1 MQLRTNDF
9 QFDGKKLSELEIQGG
24 KFVVV
29 NTSESNKTRKIGLT
43 RSLTT
48 EEGIVGNK
56 TITGINETVLTITI
70 IISKFDYNNEP
81 TTITDNDLK
90 ILTTWLFSP
99 VNYKELT
106 ALDEEAD
113 IIYYGMFTDGEQTYL
128 NKLNQG
134 YITLTFEL
142 DSNHAYGREVQY
154 IKEVNGTLEINIPF
168 EDNIRDYYYPDI
180 EFNVTGNSFT
190 IKNITMNETMEFTN
204 LDDSCR
210 HGIIYGDGIMTM
222 VNVTDKEFNLRKKSN
237 KKFIRLQNGNNKIQ
251 ITGNGTFTIKVQPKI
266 SLR

>member
-9 QFDGKKLSELEIQGG
+9 QFNGKKLSELEIQGG

-56 TITGINETVLTITI
+56 TITGIDETVLTITI

-99 VNYKELT
+99 VNYKELM

-142 DSNHAYGREVQY
+142 DGNHAYGREKVY
-154 IKEVNGTLEINIPF
+154 EGTVDGTIEIDIPF
-168 EDNIRDYYYPDI
+168 EDNIRDYYYPDV
-180 EFNVTGNSFT
+180 EFNVTGDSFS

-210 HGIIYGDGIMTM
+210 HGIVYGDGIMTM
-222 VNVTDKEFNLRKKSN
+222 VSVTDEEFNLRKKSN
-237 KKFIRLQNGNNKIQ
+237 KKFIRLQNGKNEIQ
-251 ITGNGTFTIKVQPKI
+251 ITGNGTFIIKVQPKI

>member
-56 TITGINETVLTITI
+56 TITGIDETVLTITI

-90 ILTTWLFSP
+90 ALTTWLFSP
-99 VNYKELT
+99 VNYKELI

-142 DSNHAYGREVQY
+142 DGNHAYGREVQY
-154 IKEVNGTLEINIPF
+154 TKEVNGTLEINIPF

-222 VNVTDKEFNLRKKSN
+222 VNLSDNEFNLRKKSN

-251 ITGNGTFTIKVQPKI
+251 ITGNGTFIIKVQPKI

>member
-29 NTSESNKTRKIGLT
+29 NTSESNNTRKIGLT

-48 EEGIVGNK
+48 EEGVIGNK
-56 TITGINETVLTITI
+56 TIAKIDETALTMTI
-70 IISKFDYNNEP
+70 IISKFDSKDEP

-90 ILTTWLFSP
+90 ILTSWLFSP
-99 VNYKELT
+99 VNYKELI

-134 YITLTFEL
+134 YITLTFQL

-154 IKEVNGTLEINIPF
+154 VKSVNGTVEFDIPF
-168 EDNIRDYYYPDI
+168 EDNVREYYYPDI
-180 EFNVTGNSFT
+180 EFNVTRNSFS

-204 LDDSCR
+204 LDSSCR

-222 VNVTDKEFNLRKKSN
+222 ISLSDNTVNLREKSN

-251 ITGNGTFTIKVQPKI
+251 IIGNGTFTIKVQPKI

>member
-9 QFDGKKLSELEIQGG
+9 QFNGKKLSELEIQGG

-48 EEGIVGNK
+48 EEGIVGNRIVTK
-56 TITGINETVLTITI
+56 IDETTLTITI

-99 VNYKELT
+99 VNYKELI

-154 IKEVNGTLEINIPF
+154 TKEVNGTLEINIPF

-210 HGIIYGDGIMTM
+210 HGIVYGDGIMTM
-222 VNVTDKEFNLRKKSN
+222 VSLSDNEFNLRKKSN
-237 KKFIRLQNGNNKIQ
+237 KKFIRLQNGDNKIQ
-251 ITGNGTFTIKVQPKI
+251 ITGNGTFIIKVQPKI

>member
-56 TITGINETVLTITI
+56 TITGIDETVLTITI

-90 ILTTWLFSP
+90 ALTTWLFSP
-99 VNYKELT
+99 VNYKELI

-142 DSNHAYGREVQY
+142 DSNHAYGREVPY
-154 IKEVNGTLEINIPF
+154 VKTVNGIVEFNIPF

-180 EFNVTGNSFT
+180 EFNVIGNSFS
-190 IKNITMNETMEFTN
+190 IKNVTMDETMEFTDLN
-204 LDDSCR
+204 DSCR

-222 VNVTDKEFNLRKKSN
+222 ISVTNNEVNLRQKSN
-237 KKFIRLQNGNNKIQ
+237 KKFIRLQNGDNMIQ

>member
-48 EEGIVGNK
+48 EEGIIGNK
-56 TITGINETVLTITI
+56 TITGIDETVLTITI
-70 IISKFDYNNEP
+70 IISKFDCNNEP

-90 ILTTWLFSP
+90 TLTTWLFSP
-99 VNYKELT
+99 VNYKELV

-134 YITLTFEL
+134 YITLTFQL

-154 IKEVNGTLEINIPF
+154 TKEVNGTLEINIPF

-190 IKNITMNETMEFTN
+190 IKNVTMDEIMEFADLN
-204 LDDSCR
+204 DSCR
-210 HGIIYGDGIMTM
+210 HGIVYGDGIMTM
-222 VNVTDKEFNLRKKSN
+222 VSITDKEFNLRKKSN
-237 KKFIRLQNGNNKIQ
+237 KKFIRLQNGENKIQ
-251 ITGNGTFTIKVQPKI
+251 ITGNGTFIIKVQPKI

>member
-29 NTSESNKTRKIGLT
+29 NVSESNKTRKIGLT

-48 EEGIVGNK
+48 EEGIVGNRIVTK
-56 TITGINETVLTITI
+56 IDETTLTITI

-99 VNYKELT
+99 VNYKELI

-154 IKEVNGTLEINIPF
+154 TKEVNGTLEINIPF

-190 IKNITMNETMEFTN
+190 IKNVTMDEIMEFTDLN
-204 LDDSCR
+204 DSCR
-210 HGIIYGDGIMTM
+210 HGIVYGDGIMTM
-222 VNVTDKEFNLRKKSN
+222 VSLSDNEFNLRKKSN
-237 KKFIRLQNGNNKIQ
+237 KKFIRLQNGENKIQ
-251 ITGNGTFTIKVQPKI
+251 ITGNGIFIIKVQPKT

>member
-48 EEGIVGNK
+48 EEGVIGNK
-56 TITGINETVLTITI
+56 TIAKIDETALTMTI
-70 IISKFDYNNEP
+70 IISKFDSKDEP

-99 VNYKELT
+99 VNYKELI

-142 DSNHAYGREVQY
+142 DSNHAYGEEIHYV
-154 IKEVNGTLEINIPF
+154 KEVDGTLNFIINF
-168 EDNIRDYYYPDI
+168 EDNVRNYYYPDI
-180 EFNVTGNSFT
+180 EFNVTGNSFS
-190 IKNITMNETMEFTN
+190 IKNVTMNETMEFTG
-204 LDDSCR
+204 LDSSCQ

-222 VNVTDKEFNLRKKSN
+222 VSLSNNKVNLRGKSN
-237 KKFIRLQNGNNKIQ
+237 KKFIRLQNGDNEIQ
-251 ITGNGTFTIKVQPKI
+251 IVGNGTFTIKVQPKI

>member
-9 QFDGKKLSELEIQGG
+9 QFNGKKLSELEIQGG

-29 NTSESNKTRKIGLT
+29 NVSESNNNRKIGLA

-48 EEGIVGNK
+48 GEGIIGNK
-56 TITGINETVLTITI
+56 TIAEINETALTMTI
-70 IISKFDYNNEP
+70 IISKFDFKSEP

-90 ILTTWLFSP
+90 VLTTWLFSP
-99 VNYKELT
+99 VNYKELI

-134 YITLTFEL
+134 YITLTFQL
-142 DSNHAYGREVQY
+142 DSNHAYGREVSY
-154 IKEVNGTLEINIPF
+154 VKSVNGTVEFNIPF
-168 EDNIRDYYYPDI
+168 EDNVREYYYPDI
-180 EFNVTGNSFT
+180 EFNVAGNSFS
-190 IKNITMNETMEFTN
+190 IKNVTMNETMTFSN
-204 LDDSCR
+204 LDSSCQ

-222 VNVTDKEFNLRKKSN
+222 ISLTDNTVNLREKSN

-251 ITGNGTFTIKVQPKI
+251 IIGNGTFTIKVQPKI